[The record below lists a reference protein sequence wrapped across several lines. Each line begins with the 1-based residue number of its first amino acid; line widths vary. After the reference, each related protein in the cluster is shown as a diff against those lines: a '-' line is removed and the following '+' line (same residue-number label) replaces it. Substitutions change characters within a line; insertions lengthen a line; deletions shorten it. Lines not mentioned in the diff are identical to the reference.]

1 MKTFTKQTGSQMG
14 AGMSRGFKAGLGSMR
29 KQIGGMAGSLKGHL
43 KTALTFG
50 GTLGLGA
57 LLKEAV
63 EAQSAY
69 RDIEFS
75 LSKIPEAMMS
85 WQDIQTMINK
95 SADDTGQRAEVLR
108 DAFHDMFRS
117 TGASKYAADAIGD
130 VGLAATAS
138 GEGVDNLANA
148 AQLMQRKFDIGSN
161 DLKSGLVSFLQLTGS
176 GGKSIDE
183 LTGRFAVMAGEA
195 ASAGMRGVPG
205 LQQLLGLLINLDST
219 IGEKADPGL
228 KAMFQ
233 TLKSGSAQLK
243 GIQKM
248 SGMKFSAD
256 MSGLDKIKKMLT
268 TKRGRAAAEFG
279 FKADAR
285 QVFDELAKPFDEAF
299 KNAKAKG
306 EKRADAVQAGLKA
319 FDDALAE
326 SSTVTMTWKD
336 IQKKASDRLK
346 DDPAVQ
352 LRRSIDKVVMKF
364 SDPKMIGAIDRLT
377 DKLPMMAEKVADF
390 IDWVSKNPWKAVAAG
405 VGIKLGAGFA
415 SGMAASIA
423 KQIAGAIGG
432 TGAAGAA
439 GAAGA
444 SGAGAAGAAGAGAA
458 GAGLLA
464 VGGAITAGAA
474 VGVGTGLA
482 LNHFVFD
489 PHSQSYAD
497 KLRSARGMGSLLTE
511 ASQNGS
517 TAEHKLRLIE
527 EVKAAKTA
535 LGTGRYTTENMM
547 GELAAVFTDVKAPSD
562 DIKEVMS
569 NLNKTQIALMTM
581 LQEQLKEGKQATKNT
596 TEFSDALRAAGTG
609 LRQFVPNGASGRGL
623 NSLPNKPG
631 ADPVS
636 G

>member
-1 MKTFTKQTGSQMG
+1 
-14 AGMSRGFKAGLGSMR
+14 MSRGFKAGLGSMR
-29 KQIGGMAGSLKGHL
+29 KQIGNMAGQFTSKLKGALTLGGALGSGALIKDAIDAQPAYLQLADALSTFSGEAMDAADVEKLIADVADETKVPINELIGTLSQLSSSAGRVDMAKLLERASSQARRLGHNGEFIGRVYTRLVAKGVADTAEEAENLTEQFNTLFRRMLGVDLDEAIAPADVAELAGFINTTGNSAAEMLKLISLGGENIAKDFGKANEIVEELGLSLKQSKGVDEMTKKLKLPKGAIDSNRSALENMLAIADRGPKKFAAMADALAGDIAGQAMKEMIGEEFLVLASRGKVGKKDWELRVKKLKDQLSDLGDLVVDRQKLEGQDARHK
-43 KTALTFG
+43 KTA
-50 GTLGLGA
+50 
-57 LLKEAV
+57 
-63 EAQSAY
+63 SA
-69 RDIEFS
+69 
-75 LSKIPEAMMS
+75 
-85 WQDIQTMINK
+85 
-95 SADDTGQRAEVLR
+95 
-108 DAFHDMFRS
+108 
-117 TGASKYAADAIGD
+117 
-130 VGLAATAS
+130 
-138 GEGVDNLANA
+138 
-148 AQLMQRKFDIGSN
+148 
-161 DLKSGLVSFLQLTGS
+161 
-176 GGKSIDE
+176 SI
-183 LTGRFAVMAGEA
+183 
-195 ASAGMRGVPG
+195 
-205 LQQLLGLLINLDST
+205 
-219 IGEKADPGL
+219 
-228 KAMFQ
+228 
-233 TLKSGSAQLK
+233 
-243 GIQKM
+243 
-248 SGMKFSAD
+248 
-256 MSGLDKIKKMLT
+256 
-268 TKRGRAAAEFG
+268 
-279 FKADAR
+279 
-285 QVFDELAKPFDEAF
+285 
-299 KNAKAKG
+299 
-306 EKRADAVQAGLKA
+306 
-319 FDDALAE
+319 DDALNKVKIAFSKPE
-326 SSTVTMTWKD
+326 M
-336 IQKKASDRLK
+336 
-346 DDPAVQ
+346 
-352 LRRSIDKVVMKF
+352 ID
-364 SDPKMIGAIDRLT
+364 GIDRLAQH
-377 DKLPMMAEKVADF
+377 LPAFASGVADLV
-390 IDWVSKNPWKAVAAG
+390 DWISKNPWKAVAAG

-432 TGAAGAA
+432 AGTAGAA

-511 ASQNGS
+511 ASQKGS
-517 TAEHKLRLIE
+517 TAKHKLRLIE

-562 DIKEVMS
+562 DIKEVMA

-581 LQEQLKEGKQATKNT
+581 LQDQLKEGKQATKNT